1 METRQRSVPT
11 AGFGRDP
18 LSSVSNSKG
27 GDVGGGA
34 EGAADESVSVAA
46 DENMAEA
53 AAELAAAGRTSEA
66 RASCFVRDPLSSVS
80 SSWEGDVGGSAGGAA
95 DESVSVAADED
106 VAEGAGGLAAGELEA
121 AGLATVTSSTLADTS
136 EARPRWVTSTARP
149 RWVTSAAEP
158 RWLTSAAHAGPR

>member
-1 METRQRSVPT
+1 METRQRSVPL

-34 EGAADESVSVAA
+34 EAADESVSVAA

-66 RASCFVRDPLSSVS
+66 RPRCFGRC
-80 SSWEGDVGGSAGGAA
+80 
-95 DESVSVAADED
+95 
-106 VAEGAGGLAAGELEA
+106 
-121 AGLATVTSSTLADTS
+121 
-136 EARPRWVTSTARP
+136 
-149 RWVTSAAEP
+149 
-158 RWLTSAAHAGPR
+158 LTWWCD